1 MEKPV
6 CSQRPP
12 PPRDLNLADASSPY
26 AALSVDTSLFP
37 AAFQARVL
45 SELSQHFSD
54 GLDAHLNGTLIHA
67 DNFQA
72 LNLLQAR
79 YREQVK
85 CIYIDPPYNTGEDG
99 FPYKDNY
106 QSSSWLSM
114 FECRLNLANPLLNS
128 SGLLACHMDEHEHY
142 SLEWLI
148 RQIFQDG
155 DMGKLIWDKRNPKGD
170 SKGIAAQHE
179 YVHFAVSNPAYLD
192 NDEAFVRNKANAEAM
207 LKKAEQLIK
216 KYGVGKIASGEYKE
230 WIRKNSN
237 LSGGERAYNQ
247 LDENGDVFRP
257 VSMAWPNKKTAPND
271 YFIPLIHPVTGK
283 SCPVPARGWRNPPET
298 MAKLLE
304 NNLILFGTDE
314 NTIPNR
320 KYLLKENL
328 TENVSSLYYMGSSDD
343 ELFKNMGISFEN
355 PKPIHAAQYFLSIMA
370 RPNNSLILD
379 YFAGS
384 GTTAHA
390 VINLNREDGGNRKY
404 ILVEQ
409 GGYFDTVLKPRVQKV
424 IYAENWKDGKPMPSE
439 KHSRS
444 ADANPP
450 LSDGINSETAAYALN
465 TPHNGVSQIVKVL
478 RLESYEDCLNNL
490 ALHNPNGDLFATLP
504 EQARRDYVLR
514 YMLDVESRG
523 SLLNVA
529 HFERPFDYV
538 MEIAADSAGASVP
551 TRVDLVETFNYL
563 LGLTVVSV
571 DDRRFDRGYVLVAG
585 QQPNH
590 AAGETTLILWRDCVR
605 WPDDK
610 LTELLEKL
618 AINPQENEFA
628 AVYVNGDHT
637 LTTAWSN
644 ADGESGRL
652 KIRQT
657 EAAFLDL
664 MFEGNV

>member
-1 MEKPV
+1 MQSKT
-6 CSQRPP
+6 SP

-85 CIYIDPPYNTGEDG
+85 CIYIDPPYNTSASEII
-99 FPYKDNY
+99 YKNSY
-106 QSSSWLSM
+106 KHSSWLTLIDNRMSLSKKLM
-114 FECRLNLANPLLNS
+114 NPHKGVLCGTIDDVEQKIFSQVLESYFGEISGTVSIRIKPSGRPIPNGFALSHEYAIFAKANPEYPIARLAHNNEQKARYREADDKGAFFWEMFRKAGSNSNRENRPTMFYPFYLNKDNQALRLPAMVFDETKS
-128 SGLLACHMDEHEHY
+128 TYTIQEQPEANEIAIYPIKDDGTDGCWYFGLERALTIPDEFQARLQEDGSY
-142 SLEWLI
+142 RIYYRRRPNEGIQPTSLW
-148 RQIFQDG
+148 F
-155 DMGKLIWDKRNPKGD
+155 D
-170 SKGIAAQHE
+170 SKYSATEHGTA
-179 YVHFAVSNPAYLD
+179 L
-192 NDEAFVRNKANAEAM
+192 
-207 LKKAEQLIK
+207 LK
-216 KYGVGKIASGEYKE
+216 
-230 WIRKNSN
+230 N
-237 LSGGERAYNQ
+237 
-247 LDENGDVFRP
+247 
-257 VSMAWPNKKTAPND
+257 
-271 YFIPLIHPVTGK
+271 
-283 SCPVPARGWRNPPET
+283 
-298 MAKLLE
+298 
-304 NNLILFGTDE
+304 LFGSQEVFSYPKSIYAVIDC
-314 NTIPNR
+314 
-320 KYLLKENL
+320 L
-328 TENVSSLYYMGSSDD
+328 TVMGTGI
-343 ELFKNMGISFEN
+343 ELDAIC
-355 PKPIHAAQYFLSIMA
+355 
-370 RPNNSLILD
+370 LD

-390 VINLNREDGGNRKY
+390 VINLNRDDGGNRKY

-409 GGYFDTVLKPRVQKV
+409 GEYFDTVLKPRVQKV

-439 KHSRS
+439 KNSRS
-444 ADANPP
+444 AEANTP
-450 LSDGINSETAAYALN
+450 LSDGINSETAAYVLN

-538 MEIAADSAGASVP
+538 MEIATDSAGASVP

-563 LGLTVVSV
+563 LGLSVVSI
-571 DDRRFDRGYVLVAG
+571 DDRRFDRGYVLVTG
-585 QQPNH
+585 WQPNH
-590 AAGETTLILWRDCVR
+590 AADETTLILWRDCVR